1 MKTSTLVK
9 RALKNGPKSK
19 PAPGMKYLKDI
30 PIGSMFETATGMRG
44 VLIELTANAKVVIL
58 SVNVAQEDASYYTGK
73 QIISA
78 DTEVLK

>member
-1 MKTSTLVK
+1 
-9 RALKNGPKSK
+9 
-19 PAPGMKYLKDI
+19 
-30 PIGSMFETATGMRG
+30 MFETSSGMRG
-44 VLIELTANAKVVIL
+44 VLIELNANAKVVIL